1 MFIFFIKKIKNLEK
15 DLEAQNK
22 LYLYRFNKVKE
33 IIKIPDNY
41 QKDMYLEKISNV
53 KKIIEL
59 KKKRKRQNIL

>member
-1 MFIFFIKKIKNLEK
+1 MEK